1 MSIIEKAVSGLEKK
15 AAADVAAEQRS
26 SQPAQPDTVQKVA
39 TGVESQSET
48 RTNENAPSS
57 VTAEIAAGTHADL
70 SATAAREL
78 FSTPDPTNNGSTSVS
93 TTSSSDGRATIR
105 IPFDNLYTKGMITP
119 GAPRS
124 IIAEEYRAIKRPL
137 LKNIDGKSAAPIPF
151 ANLVMVTSALQN
163 EGKTFSSINLAL
175 SIAMEMDKTVL
186 FVDAD
191 TSKASAGDVLGVPKE
206 SLGLIDVLEDTGV
219 SLGDVILN
227 TNMEKLKILPAG
239 KVHAHSTELLASDS
253 MKELMQELSKR
264 YSDRVIVFDSPP
276 LLLTN
281 EAGVL
286 ANLMG
291 QIVLVV
297 MADVTP
303 QHAISEAIEHI
314 AEDKMVGL
322 VLNRTR
328 RNRGKLFGY
337 GYGYGYGYGSDSRGR
352 TDHSYENK
360 EA

>member
-1 MSIIEKAVSGLEKK
+1 MSIIEKAVNSLEKK
-15 AAADVAAEQRS
+15 VAADAAATPQPSGAAV
-26 SQPAQPDTVQKVA
+26 PDTVQKVA
-39 TGVESQSET
+39 SGIDPEIAENTNPASTAPVVEDIAT
-48 RTNENAPSS
+48 VVKAGTPSS
-57 VTAEIAAGTHADL
+57 ASD
-70 SATAAREL
+70 
-78 FSTPDPTNNGSTSVS
+78 TPALND
-93 TTSSSDGRATIR
+93 RAIVR
-105 IPFDNLYTKGMITP
+105 IPFDTLYAAGMITP

-124 IIAEEYRAIKRPL
+124 VIAEEYRAIKRPL
-137 LKNIDGKSAAPIPF
+137 LKNIDGESAALIDH
-151 ANLVMVTSALQN
+151 ANLIMVTSALQN

-191 TSKASAGDVLGVPKE
+191 TSKASAGDVFGVPPE
-206 SLGLIDVLEDTGV
+206 SLGLIDVLENTGV
-219 SLGDVILN
+219 TLGDVILN
-227 TNMEKLKILPAG
+227 TNMENLKILPAG
-239 KVHAHSTELLASDS
+239 KVHAHSTELLASDG
-253 MKELMQELSKR
+253 MIGLMGELSRR
-264 YSDRVIVFDSPP
+264 YADRVIVFDSPP

-291 QIVLVV
+291 QIVIVV

-303 QHAISEAIEHI
+303 QHAIIEAIEHI
-314 AEDKMVGL
+314 AEDKMIGM

-352 TDHSYENK
+352 RA
-360 EA
+360 EANAINEA

>member
-15 AAADVAAEQRS
+15 ATAGAAQSPS
-26 SQPAQPDTVQKVA
+26 SASATDTVQKVA
-39 TGVESQSET
+39 TGSAPEASQSEQIPT
-48 RTNENAPSS
+48 AVQRDSDAGSDAT
-57 VTAEIAAGTHADL
+57 VTPAVTKD
-70 SATAAREL
+70 SQ
-78 FSTPDPTNNGSTSVS
+78 PTGNDRPVV
-93 TTSSSDGRATIR
+93 R
-105 IPFDNLYTKGMITP
+105 IPFDTLYGLGMITP

-124 IIAEEYRAIKRPL
+124 VIAEEYRAIKRPL
-137 LKNIDGKSAAPIPF
+137 LKNIDGESAAPIEY
-151 ANLVMVTSALQN
+151 ANLIMVTSALQN

-191 TSKASAGDVLGVPKE
+191 TSKASAGDVLGVPPE
-206 SLGLIDVLEDTGV
+206 SLGLIDVLENTGV
-219 SLGDVILN
+219 TLGDVILN

-239 KVHAHSTELLASDS
+239 KVHAHSTELLASDG
-253 MKELMQELSKR
+253 MIGLMQELSQR

-303 QHAISEAIEHI
+303 QHAIAEAVEHI
-314 AEDKMVGL
+314 AEDKMVGM

-352 TDHSYENK
+352 RADSSEIN